1 MNREARALDVS
12 GARAWPGLAGWVF
25 LRYHIRTVGG
35 AMNIRQDIRPVTYL
49 KTKAAAVLDQIN
61 DTHRPIII
69 TQDGEPRAVIQDPE
83 SYESMRQA
91 LAMLKLLAQGEEDV
105 RRGRAVPQE
114 RVFAGLRARL
124 KKA

>member
-1 MNREARALDVS
+1 
-12 GARAWPGLAGWVF
+12 
-25 LRYHIRTVGG
+25 
-35 AMNIRQDIRPVTYL
+35 MNIRQDIRPVTYL

-61 DTHRPIII
+61 DTHRPMII

-105 RRGRAVPQE
+105 RRGRVVPQE

-124 KKA
+124 KKT

>member
-1 MNREARALDVS
+1 
-12 GARAWPGLAGWVF
+12 
-25 LRYHIRTVGG
+25 
-35 AMNIRQDIRPVTYL
+35 MNIRQDIRPVTYL

>member
-1 MNREARALDVS
+1 
-12 GARAWPGLAGWVF
+12 
-25 LRYHIRTVGG
+25 
-35 AMNIRQDIRPVTYL
+35 MNIREDIRPVTYL

-105 RRGRAVPQE
+105 RRGRVVPQA
-114 RVFAGLRARL
+114 RVFPDLRARL
-124 KKA
+124 RKA